1 MPEHADKENTTA
13 TSVPSDD
20 GELTSPDFGFLADLI
35 SFHFRLLSI
44 ELNRSYDRSFVD
56 TPLSGGT
63 GKLST
68 LIVVANNPGVSQTNV
83 AKALGKDRSAMVKL
97 VDNLESKGLITRRTA
112 PLERRAY
119 ALYPT
124 DKGQA
129 LLDEASDIARQ
140 YDQDFFAVLTDSERD
155 ELVHILKKLRR
166 HHEPGTAGL

>member
-1 MPEHADKENTTA
+1 MPEHADKENTIA
-13 TSVPSDD
+13 TTVSTDD
-20 GELTSPDFGFLADLI
+20 GELTSPDFGFLANLI

-97 VDNLESKGLITRRTA
+97 VDNLESKGLVTRRPA
-112 PLERRAY
+112 PENVGPMPYTRQTRAKRCWMR
-119 ALYPT
+119 P
-124 DKGQA
+124 
-129 LLDEASDIARQ
+129 
-140 YDQDFFAVLTDSERD
+140 V
-155 ELVHILKKLRR
+155 ILRVSMTTISFR
-166 HHEPGTAGL
+166 Y